1 MICMRTKTFD
11 TDEALLAALSVFW
24 ERGFENTNLPEL
36 LKSMGVGRASFYNAF
51 DSKRDVF
58 LKSLDLY
65 FANVDA
71 HLAAL
76 MANVQDSD
84 DAVAALIDGILG
96 VAKNARSGSTGW
108 RGCFI
113 GNTALELGGNDAE
126 IADRLKVGIEVLKA
140 QFKRALSLP
149 SIAGTKRSEVEI
161 DRLALHLVANIQ
173 GLLVLAKSGLAEAD
187 IKAARASLL
196 TTLT

>member
-1 MICMRTKTFD
+1 MISMRSKTFD

-24 ERGFENTNLPEL
+24 ERGFESTNMPEL
-36 LKSMGVGRASFYNAF
+36 LESMGVGRASFYNAF
-51 DSKRDVF
+51 DSKRDVY

-71 HLAAL
+71 HLTAL
-76 MANVQDSD
+76 IANAENSEG
-84 DAVAALIDGILG
+84 AVAALVDGILD
-96 VAKNARSGSTGW
+96 VARNARSGGTGW

-113 GNTALELGGNDAE
+113 GNTALELGAHDRE
-126 IADRLKVGIEVLKA
+126 IADRLRVGIEVLKA

-149 SIAGTKRSEVEI
+149 SASRTKRSDSEI

-187 IKAARASLL
+187 IKTARAALL
-196 TTLT
+196 ATPT